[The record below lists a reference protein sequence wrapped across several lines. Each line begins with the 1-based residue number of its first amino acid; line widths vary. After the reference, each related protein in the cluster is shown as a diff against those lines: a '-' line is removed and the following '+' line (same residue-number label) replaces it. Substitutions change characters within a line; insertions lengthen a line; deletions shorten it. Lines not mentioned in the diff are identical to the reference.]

1 MAGNLAAPHHP
12 QPPRHTNRSRRQTTA
27 SSCRGAAPAKT
38 DDDTTGRRG
47 EPPGG
52 ELREAYWN
60 AIASSILEQLQL
72 IRDAMVQRMGESELT
87 TMIDAAS
94 QLVINIDLNCATEG
108 GAESPRTRGRKRALG
123 EPNALGEA
131 LRQVR
136 LYRQSRGG
144 TLSPADMGTDMAQI
158 LLMVDTGGVQLLE
171 PMPPHMTPEMLQQA
185 GRQAQ
190 RAGHLLDAAKVGGLT
205 GDTSWNNDQ
214 FWTEL
219 ENLLVLGADL
229 LDSRGD
235 AFEPTSPASSGKRH
249 GGDSRAHPA
258 DVLALAAGA
267 SEARTTTSGVS
278 TAVTQILRAVTV
290 FGNLVMPTLEGNQ
303 VPPAAELL
311 HAITAWQQT
320 LFGGYLS
327 VDGETQTD
335 ELGGALPDPA
345 MEVLR
350 GEYDHHGEPEL
361 RDAEHN
367 GTTMDN
373 SAGEPAMLTR
383 SQMQELMSSSLQAAV
398 DEVAAMPTL
407 PDVGSEEG
415 GATASTVP
423 WRPPSQFPNRTIAT
437 NLGEDARRTT
447 TTGVATVV
455 GVCRE
460 HIMVDMG
467 PTS

>member
-1 MAGNLAAPHHP
+1 
-12 QPPRHTNRSRRQTTA
+12 
-27 SSCRGAAPAKT
+27 
-38 DDDTTGRRG
+38 
-47 EPPGG
+47 
-52 ELREAYWN
+52 
-60 AIASSILEQLQL
+60 
-72 IRDAMVQRMGESELT
+72 MVQRMGESELT

-205 GDTSWNNDQ
+205 GDTRWNNDQ

-278 TAVTQILRAVTV
+278 TVVTQILRAVTV

-335 ELGGALPDPA
+335 ELGGDDLADEPLQPALPDPA